1 MLVIQMRNLTKETSQ
16 SMNAA
21 GHVSKGRKVSERD
34 DLSRLRARALAER
47 LNAPPRRTAPN
58 LGVWLSWG
66 HCRTPRGSP
75 PQ

>member
-1 MLVIQMRNLTKETSQ
+1 MLVIHVRNLTKGTRQ
-16 SMNAA
+16 STNAA
-21 GHVSKGRKVSERD
+21 GHVSKGKTVSEGD

-47 LNAPPRRTAPN
+47 LNAPLRRTAPN